1 MLFTYEELQ
10 NYISLNAE
18 DENTDRMLLTSS
30 YNTLK
35 KILNFELEERNYT
48 ELHTV
53 TDYKIITEQINIIEI
68 ISIVDMNTKE
78 KIEHAVVDEMTNTIL
93 FINPRLERHVVF
105 VNYKAGYIKETFP
118 EEFKEALIR
127 IFLYKKNQLNKSINI
142 EETESEKLPDDIKQN
157 LEKYK
162 RKRF

>member
-18 DENTDRMLLTSS
+18 NENTDRMLLTSS

-78 KIEHAVVDEMTNTIL
+78 QIEHAVVDEMTNTIL
-93 FINPRLERHVVF
+93 FINPRLEKHVVF
-105 VNYKAGYIKETFP
+105 VNYNAGYTKETFP
-118 EEFKEALIR
+118 EELKEALIR

-142 EETESEKLPDDIKQN
+142 EETESEKLPDYIKKN
-157 LEKYK
+157 LETYK
-162 RKRF
+162 RKRL

>member
-1 MLFTYEELQ
+1 MLFTYEDLQ

-53 TDYKIITEQINIIEI
+53 TDYKIITEQINIIEV
-68 ISIVDMNTKE
+68 ISIVDMNTKD

-93 FINPRLERHVVF
+93 FINPRLEKHVLF
-105 VNYKAGYIKETFP
+105 VNYKAGYTKETFP
-118 EEFKEALIR
+118 EELKEALIR
-127 IFLYKKNQLNKSINI
+127 IFLYKKNQLNKSII
-142 EETESEKLPDDIKQN
+142 
-157 LEKYK
+157 
-162 RKRF
+162 

>member
-1 MLFTYEELQ
+1 MLFTYEDLQ

-18 DENTDRMLLTSS
+18 DENTDRMLLISS

-35 KILNFELEERNYT
+35 RILNFELEERNYT

-78 KIEHAVVDEMTNTIL
+78 KIEHAVVDEMTNTTL
-93 FINPRLERHVVF
+93 FIKKKKKKHVVF
-105 VNYKAGYIKETFP
+105 VNYKAGYTKETFP
-118 EEFKEALIR
+118 EELKEALIR
-127 IFLYKKNQLNKSINI
+127 I
-142 EETESEKLPDDIKQN
+142 
-157 LEKYK
+157 
-162 RKRF
+162 

>member
-53 TDYKIITEQINIIEI
+53 TDYKVKFRVL
-68 ISIVDMNTKE
+68 S
-78 KIEHAVVDEMTNTIL
+78 
-93 FINPRLERHVVF
+93 
-105 VNYKAGYIKETFP
+105 
-118 EEFKEALIR
+118 R
-127 IFLYKKNQLNKSINI
+127 IYKKGV
-142 EETESEKLPDDIKQN
+142 N
-157 LEKYK
+157 L
-162 RKRF
+162 

>member
-1 MLFTYEELQ
+1 MLFTYEDLQ
-10 NYISLNAE
+10 NYISLNTE

-68 ISIVDMNTKE
+68 KRYDDT
-78 KIEHAVVDEMTNTIL
+78 
-93 FINPRLERHVVF
+93 
-105 VNYKAGYIKETFP
+105 
-118 EEFKEALIR
+118 
-127 IFLYKKNQLNKSINI
+127 
-142 EETESEKLPDDIKQN
+142 TEN
-157 LEKYK
+157 LEYGESFMRF
-162 RKRF
+162 RKRDGFLVTRAAANIVILKTAKTSS

>member
-1 MLFTYEELQ
+1 MLFTYEDLQ
-10 NYISLNAE
+10 NYISLNTE

-105 VNYKAGYIKETFP
+105 VNY
-118 EEFKEALIR
+118 
-127 IFLYKKNQLNKSINI
+127 
-142 EETESEKLPDDIKQN
+142 
-157 LEKYK
+157 
-162 RKRF
+162 

>member
-48 ELHTV
+48 ACKDL
-53 TDYKIITEQINIIEI
+53 Y
-68 ISIVDMNTKE
+68 VDMVKN
-78 KIEHAVVDEMTNTIL
+78 L
-93 FINPRLERHVVF
+93 Q
-105 VNYKAGYIKETFP
+105 
-118 EEFKEALIR
+118 
-127 IFLYKKNQLNKSINI
+127 KKYL
-142 EETESEKLPDDIKQN
+142 
-157 LEKYK
+157 
-162 RKRF
+162 

>member
-1 MLFTYEELQ
+1 MLFTYENLQ

-53 TDYKIITEQINIIEI
+53 TDYKIITEQINIIEVI
-68 ISIVDMNTKE
+68 NILDMNTKE

-93 FINPRLERHVVF
+93 FINPRIEKHVVL
-105 VNYKAGYIKETFP
+105 VNYKAVYTKETFP
-118 EEFKEALIR
+118 EELKEALIR
-127 IFLYKKNQLNKSINI
+127 IFIHKKNQLNKSINI
-142 EETESEKLPDDIKQN
+142 EETESENIPDDIKKN
-157 LEKYK
+157 LETYK
-162 RKRF
+162 RKRL